1 MLASPEGIGPVWQL
15 TAVDT
20 ATRYAIGAL
29 VARDKSARDAVS
41 FIDHVAERL
50 AGIGAE
56 LAGVLTDNG
65 PEFTARTFTSHLE
78 ELGVRHRRI
87 PPRSPNHNAVCECFH
102 RDRAPGVLPASLPPP
117 ALRSPGRP
125 QRPVPGLAAALQ
137 HPPPQPR
144 RLHAR
149 GCPERC

>member
-29 VARDKSARDAVS
+29 VARDKSARDAAGFV
-41 FIDHVAERL
+41 DHVAERL

-56 LAGVLTDNG
+56 LGGVLTDNG

-87 PPRSPNHNAVCECFH
+87 PPRSPNHNAVCE
-102 RDRAPGVLPASLPPP
+102 RSTLPLSRGV
-117 ALRSPGRP
+117 R
-125 QRPVPGLAAALQ
+125 GLM
-137 HPPPQPR
+137 
-144 RLHAR
+144 
-149 GCPERC
+149 